1 MDLSQTKLSKSEWS
15 SVEVPV
21 SDAEKKVLELIM
33 EGFSNPEIRI
43 NHTTT
48 LSTIM
53 KIEITEGLEYY
64 LFKEYFESV
73 VRRLVSLPNTT
84 HISEWCNSLRAIK
97 QKPLNKADMIR
108 ITNVK
113 QTILTQRNQIF
124 EYVLLDFCAGVF
136 GKTID
141 EKGVL
146 SRASKPA
153 GYYLYTLVHF
163 QKTSIIA
170 KINKYVKEFVEI
182 VIRTSSPGP
191 SSPAM
196 IRDVFSNAIE
206 YIEKNPYLIRHEDY
220 TLYSHQKTLFTTMN
234 TRPHIA
240 KLVLY
245 MAPTGTGKTLS
256 PIGLSN
262 TFRVIFVCVAR
273 HVGLALAK
281 SAISA
286 GKRIAF
292 AFGCETASDV
302 RLHYYSAKEYKINK
316 RSGGIGKVD
325 NSVGDKVE
333 IMICDVASYVVAMHY
348 MLAFNELNTLITF
361 WDEPTITMDKPD
373 DPIHEL
379 IHRNWC
385 ENRIPKMV
393 LSCATLPKL
402 AELTKT
408 INDFK
413 FRFISEDEETGEEY
427 EPEIVTI
434 DSFECKKTISLL
446 NKDGMTVLPHLL
458 FDNYRDILKCVEH
471 CESNKTLLRYFD
483 VGEIVR
489 LVLYLE
495 SIGQLPITPD
505 TYFKTACGITMNNL
519 KQYYLKI
526 LCEISSSKW
535 SEIHFAMT
543 STLKPYFPPTGSTY
557 VRKIQSMDAPST
569 SSQIEQNNPLKRI
582 ASVSHVPALSTH
594 SASSIKNGK
603 EGILL
608 TTRDAHTLTDGPT
621 IFLAEDVDKIGT
633 FYIQQSNIPASVI
646 TSILTKI
653 ETNNTIMK
661 HVDNIEKEIADKSS
675 ASSSTK
681 GKELRKTER
690 EPANKEVQ
698 KLMAQLEQLRQ
709 QISSVSLN
717 PVYIPNTTPH
727 QNMWL
732 PASKPLMKNAFIP
745 SISEEDVREI
755 MRTGVDTQR
764 KILLIMG
771 IGVFAQGI
779 DTQYAEIMKR
789 MAYEQRLFLII
800 ASSDYIYGTNYQF
813 SHGFIGKDLAN
824 MTQQKTIQAIGRIGR
839 NNVQNE
845 YTVRF
850 RDDGILEQLFR
861 KLEHNPEAVVMS
873 RLFCSTEDDEY

>member
-1 MDLSQTKLSKSEWS
+1 MDLSQTKLTKSEWA
-15 SVEVPV
+15 SVEIPV
-21 SDAEKKVLELIM
+21 SDAEEKVLKMIIDGCM
-33 EGFSNPEIRI
+33 NPEIRI
-43 NHTTT
+43 NHTST
-48 LSTIM
+48 LSTLI
-53 KIEITEGLEYY
+53 KIDISEGIEHY
-64 LFKEYFESV
+64 LFKEYFDSTIRELCTSDKV
-73 VRRLVSLPNTT
+73 ELHKWYTSLK
-84 HISEWCNSLRAIK
+84 SIK
-97 QKPLNKADMIR
+97 TKPLNNADQIR
-108 ITNVK
+108 INNVK
-113 QTILTQRNQIF
+113 KTIVSQRDMVF
-124 EYVLLDFCAGVF
+124 EYVLLDFCAGVL
-136 GKTID
+136 GK
-141 EKGVL
+141 K
-146 SRASKPA
+146 AQKPA
-153 GYYLYTLVHF
+153 GYYLYTLVQF
-163 QKTSIIA
+163 QKTSILS
-170 KINKYVKEFVEI
+170 KINKYVCEFMKR
-182 VIRTSSPGP
+182 VIDTATPAPNSPL
-191 SSPAM
+191 M
-196 IRDVFSNAIE
+196 IRDVFANAIE
-206 YIEKNPYLIRHEDY
+206 YIEKNPYIIRHEDH
-220 TLYSHQKTLFTTMN
+220 TLYSHQKTLFKTMTTD
-234 TRPHIA
+234 PHIS

-256 PIGLSN
+256 PIGLASKY
-262 TFRVIFVCVAR
+262 RVIFVCVAR

-281 SAISA
+281 SAISV
-286 GKRIAF
+286 GKHIAF

-333 IMICDVASYVVAMHY
+333 IMICDVASYVIAMHY
-348 MLAFNELNTLITF
+348 MLAFNEIANIVTF

-373 DPIHEL
+373 DPLHEL

-393 LSCATLPKL
+393 LSCATLPKMS
-402 AELTKT
+402 ELTKT
-408 INDFK
+408 VNDFK
-413 FRFISEDEETGEEY
+413 FRFVTVDEETNQEY
-427 EPEIVTI
+427 EPEIITI

-471 CESNKTLLRYFD
+471 CEANKTLLRYFD

-489 LVLYLE
+489 FVLYLE
-495 SIGQLPITPD
+495 TIGELPIAPEI
-505 TYFKTACGITMNNL
+505 YFKTACGITMNNL

-535 SEIHFAMT
+535 SEIHFAMS
-543 STLKPYFPPTGSTY
+543 STLKPYFPPYGSASSS
-557 VRKIQSMDAPST
+557 VRKIQSMDTYP
-569 SSQIEQNNPLKRI
+569 SSQTPTAEPQNSLKRM
-582 ASVSHVPALSTH
+582 ASVAHMPLSSLATLEPTK
-594 SASSIKNGK
+594 KNGK

-621 IFLAEDVDKIGT
+621 IFLAEDVDKVGT

-646 TSILTKI
+646 TSILTNI
-653 ETNNTIMK
+653 ESNNMIMRTIGT
-661 HVDNIEKEIADKSS
+661 VEKEIADKTPSLTT
-675 ASSSTK
+675 TK

-690 EPANKEVQ
+690 EPANKEVI
-698 KLMAQLEQLRQ
+698 KLMEQLEQLRKR
-709 QISSVSLN
+709 ISTVSLS
-717 PVYIPNTTPH
+717 PMYIPNTTPH
-727 QNMWL
+727 QNLWL
-732 PASKPLMKNAFIP
+732 PAGKPTVKNAFIP
-745 SISEEDVREI
+745 SISEEAVREI
-755 MRTGVDTQR
+755 MQTGVDNQR

-789 MAYEQRLFLII
+789 LAYEQRLFLII

-850 RDDGILEQLFR
+850 RDDGILDQLFS
-861 KLEHNPEAVVMS
+861 KLDHNPEGIVMS
-873 RLFCSTEDDEY
+873 RLFCSTEEDEY

>member
-1 MDLSQTKLSKSEWS
+1 
-15 SVEVPV
+15 
-21 SDAEKKVLELIM
+21 
-33 EGFSNPEIRI
+33 
-43 NHTTT
+43 
-48 LSTIM
+48 
-53 KIEITEGLEYY
+53 
-64 LFKEYFESV
+64 
-73 VRRLVSLPNTT
+73 
-84 HISEWCNSLRAIK
+84 
-97 QKPLNKADMIR
+97 
-108 ITNVK
+108 
-113 QTILTQRNQIF
+113 
-124 EYVLLDFCAGVF
+124 LLDFCSGVF
-136 GKTID
+136 GKNID

-146 SRASKPA
+146 SRASKPV

-191 SSPAM
+191 NSPAM
-196 IRDVFSNAIE
+196 IHDVFSNAIE

-262 TFRVIFVCVAR
+262 KFRVIFVCVAR

-427 EPEIVTI
+427 EPEMVTI

-471 CESNKTLLRYFD
+471 CELNKTLLRYFD

-495 SIGQLPITPD
+495 SIGQLPTKPE
-505 TYFKTACGITMNNL
+505 TYFKSACGITMNNL

-526 LCEISSSKW
+526 LCEISSNRW

-543 STLKPYFPPTGSTY
+543 STLKHYFPPTGSTY

-569 SSQIEQNNPLKRI
+569 SSQIEQNNPLKRMS
-582 ASVSHVPALSTH
+582 SVSQVPTL
-594 SASSIKNGK
+594 SASAIKNGK

-690 EPANKEVQ
+690 EPANKEVI

-732 PASKPLMKNAFIP
+732 PAGKPLMKNAFIP

-873 RLFCSTEDDEY
+873 RLFCSTEDDE